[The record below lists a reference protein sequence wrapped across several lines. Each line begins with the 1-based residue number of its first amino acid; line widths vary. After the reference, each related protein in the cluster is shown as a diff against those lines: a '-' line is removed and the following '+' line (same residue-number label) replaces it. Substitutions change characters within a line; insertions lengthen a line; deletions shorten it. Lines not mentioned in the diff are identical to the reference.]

1 MPISIMARA
10 AKTKME
16 PSLPVI
22 RPGSRKENRPISTVV
37 MIRISRRPNF
47 SASLPAIGMKM
58 PKTMEPRICTSS
70 ASRNGI
76 FRTLTL

>member
-1 MPISIMARA
+1 MPISVIARA
-10 AKTKME
+10 AKMKIE
-16 PSLPVI
+16 PSPPVI
-22 RPGSRKENRPISTVV
+22 RVGSRNENRPISTVV
-37 MIRISRRPNF
+37 RIRISRRPKR

-58 PKTMEPRICTSS
+58 PKTMEPMICTSS